1 MSGYAATLVWRHARA
16 AGAARLVLLALA
28 HVADDDGV
36 AAVPRPRLAGMA
48 RIDERTV
55 RRCLSD
61 LVEMGEI
68 TVERGASGPGSP
80 TVYRITA
87 ANRGQDA
94 PDTWQEGGQ
103 SAPVTHELPEPAPD
117 RAAPEREPAV
127 PPATVPEGLLF
138 PDDGAM
144 APGEDGGGDE
154 KASGKEPFAVPPDFF
169 ARRPGV
175 DPALTAPARPA
186 RVLPRHLPPGDLGQ
200 VLAALGVREGPR
212 GLLYWWQREHKAEL
226 VALLDRLGLGVA
238 ELVAR
243 IEENHVSAPDL
254 ARVAD
259 IEGLV

>member
-1 MSGYAATLVWRHARA
+1 MSGRATSWVFEHARA
-16 AGAARLVLLALA
+16 MGAARLVLLAM
-28 HVADDDGV
+28 ADSADHRGRVSISREDLS
-36 AAVPRPRLAGMA
+36 ALA
-48 RIDERTV
+48 RIDLRTV
-55 RRCLSD
+55 GRCLAW
-61 LVEMGEI
+61 LQEVGEI
-68 TVERGASGPGSP
+68 TVESRANGPGSP
-80 TVYRITA
+80 TCYRINMAQEGRHAPDEARDT
-87 ANRGQDA
+87 GQDA
-94 PDTWQEGGQ
+94 P
-103 SAPVTHELPEPAPD
+103 VTHDLPEPAPD

-127 PPATVPEGLLF
+127 PPVTVPEGLLF

-144 APGEDGGGDE
+144 VPGEDGGGDE
-154 KASGKEPFAVPPDFF
+154 QAPEEEPFAVPPDFF

-226 VALLDRLGLGVA
+226 AALLDRIGLGVA
-238 ELVAR
+238 DLVAR

>member
-103 SAPVTHELPEPAPD
+103 SAPVTHEFPEPAPD

-127 PPATVPEGLLF
+127 PPDTVREGPLF

-144 APGEDGGGDE
+144 APGEDGGGGE
-154 KASGKEPFAVPPDFF
+154 KAPEEEPFA
-169 ARRPGV
+169 A
-175 DPALTAPARPA
+175 PAGFVVWRSNVAPQNAPARPA

-212 GLLYWWQREHKAEL
+212 GLLYWWQREHKVEL
-226 VALLDRLGLGVA
+226 AALLDRLGLDVS
-238 ELVAR
+238 ELTAR

-259 IEGLV
+259 IEGLL